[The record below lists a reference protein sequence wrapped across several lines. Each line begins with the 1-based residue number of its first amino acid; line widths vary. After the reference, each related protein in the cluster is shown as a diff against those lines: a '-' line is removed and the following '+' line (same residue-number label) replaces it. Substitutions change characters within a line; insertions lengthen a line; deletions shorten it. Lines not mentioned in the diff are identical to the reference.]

1 MTAVGWS
8 LFLACSW
15 TWCIGMYL
23 PLIVMRNY
31 GWWGFLVFAVPNII
45 GCSAFGYVMATRT
58 QSRRFERTHR
68 GAALSFSLVTAAFH
82 MFFVPMLLRIYF
94 DAPAHVAI
102 GTTLG
107 VYVVAALLS
116 RLSSR
121 VWLYLSAL
129 VYAGSILAM
138 LAVLASGGFEPG
150 VVRGRFD
157 GTNLVFLALPSL
169 FGFALCPYLDL
180 TFHRALRESPSRHGF
195 FGFGVTFAI
204 MIVFTAVYFSTGLE
218 AVVLGH
224 VLAQATF
231 TTGAHLRELGSPW
244 PAPQRP
250 APLWM
255 AILPLA
261 AIPLTYLPLPELLA
275 ANDGAYLFEL
285 PYQGFMLAYALVFP
299 AYLFVFAG
307 RRPLLRRTPRH
318 LQLWGLLVIASA
330 PALYAGFVAHIAW
343 PIAIPAAGLAVW
355 FAAQRLASGR
365 HDVATSATAS

>member
-23 PLIVMRNY
+23 PMIVMRNY
-31 GWWGFLVFAVPNII
+31 GWWGFLVFAVPNVI
-45 GCSAFGYVMATRT
+45 GCSAFGYIMATRT
-58 QSRRFERTHR
+58 QSKRFERSHR
-68 GAALSFSLVTAAFH
+68 GAALSFSVVTAAFH

-102 GTTLG
+102 GTAVG
-107 VYVVAALLS
+107 VYIAAALLS
-116 RLSSR
+116 RLPSR
-121 VWLYLSAL
+121 AWLYLAAL
-129 VYAGSILAM
+129 VYSGSILAM

-157 GTNLVFLALPSL
+157 GVNLLFLALPSL

-180 TFHRALRESPSRHGF
+180 TFHRALRESPSHHSF

-231 TTGAHLRELGSPW
+231 TTGAHLRELGGPW
-244 PAPQRP
+244 PAKQRP
-250 APLWM
+250 APIWM

-261 AIPLTYLPLPELLA
+261 AIPLTYVPLPELLA
-275 ANDGAYLFEL
+275 AGDSAYLFEL
-285 PYQGFMLAYALVFP
+285 PYHGFMLAYALIFP

-307 RRPLLRRTPRH
+307 RRPLLRRTSRH
-318 LQLWGLLVIASA
+318 LRLWGLLVIVSA

-343 PIAIPAAGLAVW
+343 PIVIPAAALAVW
-355 FAAQRLASGR
+355 AGVRHLPTLRRETACAS
-365 HDVATSATAS
+365 